1 MNSEIPQYLI
11 FSADWADEGLWR
23 FYRRVGDERD
33 LPARP
38 CHSII
43 TACNQTKLFRIIHE
57 SLHLYCRTRGKVTA
71 QAVLEVYK
79 RYLEWKEHLAP
90 ILKKI
95 ETNDQP
101 LPHIMC
107 LQYGSLA
114 YHTNFMGKHW
124 WCFSIQY
131 HTAIIQHLSPLLHS
145 PYFATADQ
153 ESLRALVIFH
163 AQSGMEMLEHCRRL
177 YSSRYLSPLV
187 TMCTLHISDAVI
199 RHSLQPQNSKFARDT
214 ILFCFE
220 SLQEAGAGFRICGPL
235 QELFR
240 RTVVGS
246 SLSLPDNLEDL
257 MEPPQ
262 NFGVDE
268 ILGACTRLE
277 YTQPLSQVLNHI
289 DPSIGSDWQHYWQSL
304 IMAPEGQFTKP
315 TTTERYLQIPSLLN
329 NWSQEYGR
337 EEPNFSFL
345 IRMNAKAAY
354 RLPTQ
359 LLEDPSKNDEWQVA
373 QCIRLYK
380 E

>member
-23 FYRRVGDERD
+23 FYRRVGDEHD
-33 LPARP
+33 LPSRP

-43 TACNQTKLFRIIHE
+43 TACHQTKLFRIIHE

-95 ETNDQP
+95 EMNDQP

-114 YHTNFMGKHW
+114 YHTSLMGKHW

-131 HTAIIQHLSPLLHS
+131 HTAIIQHLSPLLHT

-153 ESLRALVIFH
+153 ESLRALVVFH
-163 AQSGMEMLEHCRRL
+163 AQSGMEMLGHCRRL

-214 ILFCFE
+214 ISFCFE
-220 SLQEAGAGFRICGPL
+220 SLQESGAGFRICGPL

-289 DPSIGSDWQHYWQSL
+289 DPSIGSDWLHYWQSL

-329 NWSQEYGR
+329 NWS
-337 EEPNFSFL
+337 
-345 IRMNAKAAY
+345 
-354 RLPTQ
+354 
-359 LLEDPSKNDEWQVA
+359 
-373 QCIRLYK
+373 
-380 E
+380 